1 MPAGLPGATLAQ
13 NSNPTQGPL
22 VIFDLLSGPKGSPF
36 DKDAAGNYSTGGL
49 STGIGYGS
57 PPVLDPIS
65 NSLVSNS
72 LLGIRSAGFDD
83 DDTPGQTKLDGTATT
98 NSTYMYIGGGRSLA
112 NADATSNPYTAGY
125 GIGAAGNGAARDAGA
140 GPAFTGFPLK
150 MVTATGAVANAAA
163 VETGFQNRSGLPMVS
178 GQSVFGAST
187 TASAA
192 VA

>member
-1 MPAGLPGATLAQ
+1 MPAGLPGATLRAEFQ
-13 NSNPTQGPL
+13 PDPGPAGHFRPAL
-22 VIFDLLSGPKGSPF
+22 GPKGSPF
-36 DKDAAGNYSTGGL
+36 DKDSAGNYSTGGL

-72 LLGIRSAGFDD
+72 LLGIRAAGFDD

-112 NADATSNPYTAGY
+112 NADPTSNPYTAGY

-140 GPAFTGFPLK
+140 ARPSRAF
-150 MVTATGAVANAAA
+150 
-163 VETGFQNRSGLPMVS
+163 RSRW
-178 GQSVFGAST
+178 
-187 TASAA
+187 
-192 VA
+192 